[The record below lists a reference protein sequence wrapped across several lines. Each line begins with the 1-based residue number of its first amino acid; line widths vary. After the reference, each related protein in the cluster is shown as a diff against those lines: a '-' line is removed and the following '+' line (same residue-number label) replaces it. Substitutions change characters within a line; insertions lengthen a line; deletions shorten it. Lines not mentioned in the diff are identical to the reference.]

1 MNVAKKVAGA
11 AALLARPAASS
22 GQSCGR
28 DGGVTV
34 PDLGWDDLQC
44 EHCNISI
51 TRRHVYYDF
60 ATEPR
65 LAGITAPGEGRLRE
79 GDVLVAVD
87 GHLITTDEAAD
98 RLAAVRR
105 GDRVRLTVRRGGRT
119 QSADVVAG
127 ERCLE

>member
-1 MNVAKKVAGA
+1 MNVAKKGA
-11 AALLARPAASS
+11 ATPPLLALPAASS
-22 GQSCGR
+22 GQACGR

-34 PDLGWDDLQC
+34 PDLGWDDLHC

-51 TRRHVYYDF
+51 TRRHVYYEF

-65 LAGITAPGEGRLRE
+65 LGGIPGPGEGRLRE

-98 RLAAVRR
+98 RLSAV
-105 GDRVRLTVRRGGRT
+105 
-119 QSADVVAG
+119 
-127 ERCLE
+127 